1 MSNKIPAFGSPTD
14 RTVGMV
20 PGVPNSSRTK
30 KKTARAAT
38 SRAANS
44 APGPAARHAML
55 AAAERVVQRRG
66 IGGLTL
72 EAVAREAD
80 LSKSGLIHHF
90 RTKDALIDALVV
102 RWVGEWRTECEE
114 AIAAQPPGPG
124 RIPRAFLNKC
134 LASPDKWND
143 AMRQSCS
150 VLVAALVHDPKRV
163 EPLRR
168 MHRDLSE
175 RIARD
180 QLPPGVGEAV
190 MLAVDGL
197 WFDWLFGITELT
209 PAKLA
214 NIRAALG
221 SLIELSTR
229 ATARPAPTRA
239 STTRKTTRRK
249 AASL

>member
-1 MSNKIPAFGSPTD
+1 MSYKITPFGSPTD

-20 PGVPNSSRTK
+20 PGVPRPSPIKKSAKRTAS
-30 KKTARAAT
+30 TPT
-38 SRAANS
+38 
-44 APGPAARHAML
+44 PAARDAML
-55 AAAERVVQRRG
+55 AAAERVVERRG

-102 RWVGEWRTECEE
+102 RWVGEWHDECEE

-163 EPLRR
+163 DPLRR
-168 MHRDLSE
+168 MHRDLSD

-221 SLIELSTR
+221 SLIELSINAR
-229 ATARPAPTRA
+229 DTARPAPKRQ
-239 STTRKTTRRK
+239 STVRKPTRRK
-249 AASL
+249 AVQS